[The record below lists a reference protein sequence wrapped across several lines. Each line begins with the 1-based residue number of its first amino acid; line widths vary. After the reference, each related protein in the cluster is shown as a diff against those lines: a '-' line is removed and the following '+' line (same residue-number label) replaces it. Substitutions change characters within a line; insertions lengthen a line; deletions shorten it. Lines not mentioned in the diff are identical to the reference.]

1 LLLANM
7 RVDDEQLRNLALR
20 RATAVQ
26 AVLSKAAPD
35 AAHRLLV
42 TARGESHR
50 RVELKLKP

>member
-1 LLLANM
+1 M